1 MKLYELV
8 YEQQKYIY
16 LCSKNV
22 RLLLDAIDTEQN
34 LDRSM
39 TGCLS
44 FSTESSLVYL
54 GETNTL
60 TYFCNIV
67 IVTIL

>member
-34 LDRSM
+34 LDPP
-39 TGCLS
+39 LIS
-44 FSTESSLVYL
+44 FVIRR
-54 GETNTL
+54 TNKQPKQ
-60 TYFCNIV
+60 F
-67 IVTIL
+67 